1 VARALGWSEREFVS
15 MVNTTKP
22 CDAMRGPSHAMLD
35 WVAVNPGATAMA
47 PNVPSAV
54 LVGK

>member
-1 VARALGWSEREFVS
+1 VARALGWSNLELVS
-15 MVNTTKP
+15 MVKTTNP
-22 CDAMRGPSHAMLD
+22 WEAMRGPSHAMLD

-54 LVGK
+54 PVGK